1 MDKLSMTLSLRNKD
15 TVSRR
20 VQVLPPPVEHF
31 KVTRKNGKDRY
42 DLVAPGMEVSFLI
55 KFHPDARADYC
66 HDLEVVTEREVF
78 VVPIRAFAG
87 VPKLDVPRQLDF
99 GNVLVKHGEP
109 RVVYIRN
116 VGDVAAQYAVHCTPP
131 QPLQGTVPEV
141 LYCISGSTGVLQA
154 GEGGQVELGFRP
166 NNLEH
171 YRRAVT
177 IRYFNPSETNLSPP
191 DEDHHSGIRTSTIEC
206 EGTGVTGDIKFSV
219 RSLPMDS
226 TYIALSSRKSF
237 MITNNSD
244 VIVEFS
250 WRAFSSDAVD
260 REEKEK
266 LLVQLGREQAEE
278 QLYTLAL
285 CSTAKDDLGSSLE
298 MIRDEYPPAI
308 RSVLESITASP
319 GKASG
324 LTSPSAS
331 SSSSSTESESDEGS
345 SETMKN
351 SKMGGLVMRAL
362 QTKYDNITRQINED
376 PLYFYD
382 EVFSID
388 PIVSTIYPGASR
400 TITVTFGPLS
410 ALQYSCS
417 AYCSIVGSV
426 ERIPLTVHGVGIGPK
441 AAFSYDELDVGEVWR
456 AVVGFYPSIQCP
468 GIC

>member
-1 MDKLSMTLSLRNKD
+1 MIISEISELPLFSTTSRQTVQRQQHDSKAGPIRIVRQLDIAFHSLHRETSVPLDEPLFEPNPPMIRFAHYHGMDKLSMTLSLRNKD

-31 KVTRKNGKDRY
+31 KVTRKSGKDRY

-87 VPKLDVPRQLDF
+87 VPKLDVPMQLDF
-99 GNVLVKHGEP
+99 GNVLVKHGEA

-116 VGDVAAQYAVHCTPP
+116 VGDVAAQYSVHCTPS

-141 LYCISGSTGVLQA
+141 LYCISGGTGVLQA
-154 GEGGQVELGFRP
+154 GEGAQVELGFRP
-166 NNLEH
+166 TSLEH

-177 IRYFNPSETNLSPP
+177 IRYFNPGETNLSQP

-237 MITNNSD
+237 VITNNSD

-250 WRAFSSDAVD
+250 WRAFSSEAVD

-285 CSTAKDDLGSSLE
+285 CSTAEDQLG
-298 MIRDEYPPAI
+298 I
-308 RSVLESITASP
+308 P
-319 GKASG
+319 GDFDA
-324 LTSPSAS
+324 TVRIA
-331 SSSSSTESESDEGS
+331 
-345 SETMKN
+345 
-351 SKMGGLVMRAL
+351 RA
-362 QTKYDNITRQINED
+362 
-376 PLYFYD
+376 
-382 EVFSID
+382 
-388 PIVSTIYPGASR
+388 
-400 TITVTFGPLS
+400 
-410 ALQYSCS
+410 
-417 AYCSIVGSV
+417 
-426 ERIPLTVHGVGIGPK
+426 
-441 AAFSYDELDVGEVWR
+441 
-456 AVVGFYPSIQCP
+456 
-468 GIC
+468 